1 MRPRSAAASRRG
13 PADSIARLRSAAKS
27 AGTSIPSCICCACWW
42 HPPILAGTG
51 WLLASDLFAF
61 SREIPPTQEI
71 YVEVTAEDDMSSIA
85 DKLKDAGLIKY
96 KWFFRLFAGLTGAK
110 EEIGIGTYTLNTD
123 MDYHGPDQRHAQLL
137 RQPDR

>member
-13 PADSIARLRSAAKS
+13 AGGQHRPPQKRRKKRRHINPFLYLLCVLVASA
-27 AGTSIPSCICCACWW
+27 
-42 HPPILAGTG
+42 ILAGTG

-110 EEIGIGTYTLNTD
+110 ERSASVPI
-123 MDYHGPDQRHAQLL
+123 P
-137 RQPDR
+137 